1 MKPEIVFALYRPHEG
16 KDAELRE
23 LIKKHIPTLR
33 RLELV
38 TDRAPILVKSK
49 NGTYIEIFEWKSAE
63 SADQAHQHPVD
74 LLGLNLPRFKRRKG
88 PQCFLRF

>member
-23 LIKKHIPTLR
+23 LIKKHMPTLR

-38 TDRAPILVKSK
+38 TDRIPILVKSK
-49 NGTYIEIFEWKSAE
+49 RSETKCMSRA
-63 SADQAHQHPVD
+63 
-74 LLGLNLPRFKRRKG
+74 RFLSIISR
-88 PQCFLRF
+88 